1 MGFFFSKLRNYFIG
15 LQQDL
20 NFIVFSLFFLAIA
33 LFSWHCY
40 SLYLVNSLS
49 TKKIIV
55 KLVKIIA
62 PLSGVRIRPN
72 YIIACRTGV
81 FFLLLLFSRF
91 KLARAN
97 AKQAW
102 SARSLARSLE

>member
-55 KLVKIIA
+55 KIVKIIA

-81 FFLLLLFSRF
+81 FCCCCCFRVL
-91 KLARAN
+91 N
-97 AKQAW
+97 
-102 SARSLARSLE
+102 

>member
-1 MGFFFSKLRNYFIG
+1 M
-15 LQQDL
+15 
-20 NFIVFSLFFLAIA
+20 
-33 LFSWHCY
+33 
-40 SLYLVNSLS
+40 
-49 TKKIIV
+49 
-55 KLVKIIA
+55 A

-102 SARSLARSLE
+102 SARSLAYSLA